1 MNLRRLWS
9 LMKKELIQLLRDKR
23 SLGIVLVSPV
33 LMLFLFGYAVTTDVN
48 NVYTAILDQDKTQA
62 SRTLVDHIFS
72 SGYFTHTMDID
83 SPQRANTALDT
94 GKVML
99 VLVIPRGFADDISQG
114 RTAQLQTL
122 IDGTDSVTA
131 SVVSGYVSQVVR
143 EYEAGIITERLERVG
158 GAARLPALEP
168 RLRAWYNPD
177 LKSVN
182 FMVPGVMCDI
192 LLLVTI
198 LLTSFAIVREKEQGT
213 LEQLVVTPI
222 TPLELILGK
231 TLPFFL
237 VAYIDLT
244 LVLLVG
250 MNVFHVGF
258 AGSLLFLYLV
268 SSVFILCGLGLGLFI
283 STVSHTQ
290 QEAMLSTFFIFL
302 PSIIL
307 GGFIFPIE
315 NMPPVIQWFT
325 YLLPLRYY
333 LEIVRG
339 IFLKGNGIAILW
351 PQVLA
356 LAIFAVVIITISV
369 KRFHKRLG

>member
-9 LMKKELIQLLRDKR
+9 LMKKETIQLLRDKR
-23 SLGIVLVSPV
+23 SLGIMLVSPV
-33 LMLFLFGYAVTTDVN
+33 LMILLFGYAGTTDVN
-48 NVYTAILDQDKTQA
+48 NINTAILDQDKTQA
-62 SRTLVDHIFS
+62 SHTLTEHIFS
-72 SGYFTHTMDID
+72 SGYFTHTLDID
-83 SPQRANTALDT
+83 SPQHANTALDT
-94 GKVML
+94 GKVQL

-122 IDGTDSVTA
+122 IDSTDSVTA

-143 EYEAGIITERLERVG
+143 GYEAGIITERLERLG
-158 GAARLPALEP
+158 GAARLPSLDP

-182 FMVPGVMCDI
+182 FMVPGVMCYI
-192 LLLVTI
+192 LMLVAI
-198 LLTSFAIVREKEQGT
+198 MLTAFAIVREKELGT
-213 LEQLVVTPI
+213 MEQLIVTPI

-231 TLPFFL
+231 TLPFF
-237 VAYIDLT
+237 VVGYIDLT
-244 LVLLVG
+244 LVLIVG
-250 MNVFHVGF
+250 IRWFHVSF
-258 AGSLLFLYLV
+258 SGSLLFLYLV
-268 SSVFILCGLGLGLFI
+268 SGIFILCSLGLGLFI

-290 QEAMLSTFFIFL
+290 QEAMLSSFFVFL
-302 PSIIL
+302 PSIML
-307 GGFIFPIE
+307 GGFTFPIE

-369 KRFHKRLG
+369 TRFQKRLG

>member
-1 MNLRRLWS
+1 MNLRRLIS

-23 SLGIVLVSPV
+23 SLGIILVSPV
-33 LMLFLFGYAVTTDVN
+33 IMLFLFGYAVTMDVN

-72 SGYFTHTMDID
+72 SGYFTHSMDID
-83 SPQRANTALDT
+83 TPQQANNVLDA
-94 GKVML
+94 GKVQM
-99 VLVIPRGFADDISQG
+99 VLVIPRGFADDLSQG

-122 IDGTDSVTA
+122 VDATDSVTA
-131 SVVSGYVSQVVR
+131 SVVSGYVSQVIR
-143 EYEAGIITERLERVG
+143 DYEAGIIVNRLEHFA
-158 GAARLPALEP
+158 GASRLPTLDA

-182 FMVPGVMCDI
+182 FMVPGVMCDL

-198 LLTSFAIVREKEQGT
+198 ILTAFAIVREKEQGT

-237 VAYIDLT
+237 VAYIDLS
-244 LVLLVG
+244 LVLIVG
-250 MNVFHVGF
+250 IFWFHVAV
-258 AGSLLFLYLV
+258 AGSLVFLFLV
-268 SSVFILCGLGLGLFI
+268 SSLFILCGLGLGLFI

-351 PQVLA
+351 PQILA
-356 LAIFAVVIITISV
+356 LAIFALVIITISV